1 MMPQTP
7 WPGVPTAVAY
17 SFPSVGATSYSP
29 SGSTTA
35 TYQLTPFLSDYRASD
50 TAATLNASSALVKAS
65 GGAGSCGGM
74 LPPNYDGNFGTYY
87 AGVIYAAQAA
97 LFHQSQVY
105 PGSQNVMLLLS
116 DGNAT
121 APQALNGYPVMPS
134 PADAS
139 GNYPSYVGECGQA
152 VIAAQ
157 YATNQG
163 TKVYSIA
170 YGSEP
175 SGCLSDVSAGSY
187 PNITPCQTMLNIAS
201 VPQYF
206 YSDYLQSGSN
216 SNCIAPYQPD
226 TNLSKIFADI
236 ANDLTF
242 DRLIPNNT
250 Q

>member
-1 MMPQTP
+1 
-7 WPGVPTAVAY
+7 
-17 SFPSVGATSYSP
+17 
-29 SGSTTA
+29 
-35 TYQLTPFLSDYRASD
+35 
-50 TAATLNASSALVKAS
+50 
-65 GGAGSCGGM
+65 
-74 LPPNYDGNFGTYY
+74 
-87 AGVIYAAQAA
+87 
-97 LFHQSQVY
+97 
-105 PGSQNVMLLLS
+105 
-116 DGNAT
+116 
-121 APQALNGYPVMPS
+121 
-134 PADAS
+134 
-139 GNYPSYVGECGQA
+139 

-163 TKVYSIA
+163 TKIYSIA

-175 SGCLSDVSAGSY
+175 SGCASDTSAGSY
-187 PNITPCQTMLNIAS
+187 PNISPCQTMLDIAS
-201 VPQYF
+201 VPQFF